1 MNGARMEDCVR
12 EAGIRDPIK
21 NDLCYN
27 RKFELHSLGSGG
39 AIKIFKQQSNR
50 MVLWISYFYKKTS
63 L

>member
-1 MNGARMEDCVR
+1 MNGAMMEDRVR
-12 EAGIRDPIK
+12 EAGIRDPIE

-50 MVLWISYFYKKTS
+50 MTGTVDFLF